1 MILFALKNPV
11 SMIGENFT
19 LSMLRTWYLIFEE
32 VLINENNNTIAV
44 IWFCLS
50 SLLGIKSV
58 KLTALYYAQGTPWIC
73 TALLVETGMMNI
85 TIFMTA

>member
-1 MILFALKNPV
+1 MCNVGNDAAMILFALKNPV

-19 LSMLRTWYLIFEE
+19 LSMFLIT
-32 VLINENNNTIAV
+32 ENNNTIAV